1 MAPTSDLYYIKH
13 ISLICKNFY
22 SRVPHNRHPV
32 YNRQI
37 EEFNEASKK
46 VFQNLDQGNL
56 KK

>member
-1 MAPTSDLYYIKH
+1 MALTSDFDYINH

-46 VFQNLDQGNL
+46 VFRNLDQGN
-56 KK
+56 

>member
-1 MAPTSDLYYIKH
+1 MALTSDFDYINH

-22 SRVPHNRHPV
+22 SRVPNNRHPV

-46 VFQNLDQGNL
+46 VFQNLDQGNF